1 MCCMCVPTPRCAG
14 AITSVYCKERSDG
27 VLTDIA
33 YLNDKTGIQFP
44 GCTAATNWLEDSRTK
59 TMWLAN
65 EESIVSVTTCK
76 GRFG

>member
-1 MCCMCVPTPRCAG
+1 M
-14 AITSVYCKERSDG
+14 
-27 VLTDIA
+27 LTDIA